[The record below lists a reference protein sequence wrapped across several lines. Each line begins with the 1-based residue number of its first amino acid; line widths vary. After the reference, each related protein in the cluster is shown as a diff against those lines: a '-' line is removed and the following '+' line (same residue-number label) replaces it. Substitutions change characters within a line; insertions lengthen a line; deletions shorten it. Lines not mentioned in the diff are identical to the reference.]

1 MVPIYDFSHRN
12 LANTFHREI
21 DMSVL
26 IEKGDAAGAAVLRI
40 SLGVM
45 FLAHS
50 VVLKLFT
57 FGLAGTAGYFASL
70 GLPATF
76 AYLVFAAEAIGGAL
90 LIANVATGWVSLA
103 LIPVLAGAFW
113 VHAGNGWV
121 FSAAGGGWEYPL
133 FLIVVSAVVALQA
146 FAVNARTAGKPAAL
160 GNVVH
165 QA

>member
-1 MVPIYDFSHRN
+1 
-12 LANTFHREI
+12 
-21 DMSVL
+21 MSAL
-26 IEKGDAAGAAVLRI
+26 LERGDATGAAILRVT
-40 SLGVM
+40 LGVM

-70 GLPATF
+70 GLPGNL
-76 AYLVFAAEAIGGAL
+76 AYVVFAAEAVGGAL
-90 LIANVATGWVSLA
+90 LLANFATAWVSLA

-133 FLIVVSAVVALQA
+133 FLIVASVVVSLQA
-146 FAVNARTAGKPAAL
+146 FAVRSRATNRTPSAL
-160 GNVVH
+160 GSLVS